1 MQWKTPKNSDQYLW
15 TAHVA
20 EKMHYYGLSEQKV
33 LGVIRRPKRIET
45 GIAPDTVAVML
56 PVGEKSA
63 AQIAKNKDKKS
74 TFGNYQSD
82 RPWNQEIWVM
92 YQMKVKSE
100 KLTRLDSRRR
110 PLVDAR
116 REVESKIQNSKIQ
129 KLQELRNKINSNKKI
144 TIISAWRYPGVSH
157 EKDPIPS
164 EIWREIEEAGII
176 KQ

>member
-1 MQWKTPKNSDQYLW
+1 MQWKTPKNSDAYHW

-20 EKMHYYGLSEQKV
+20 EKMHYYGLSQQKV

-63 AQIAKNKDKKS
+63 AQIAKNKEKKS
-74 TFGNYQSD
+74 SFGNYQSD

-92 YQMKVKSE
+92 YQLRGSGAISKSQFPISKHKE
-100 KLTRLDSRRR
+100 ENKD
-110 PLVDAR
+110 
-116 REVESKIQNSKIQ
+116 SKIQ
-129 KLQELRNKINSNKKI
+129 ELRDKIKANKKI
-144 TIISAWRYPGVSH
+144 TIISAWRYPGVSGA
-157 EKDPIPS
+157 KDPIPQ

-176 KQ
+176 KE